1 MIAGAAGSAAR
12 RRPAVSVPALL
23 AAVGL
28 LATAPATA
36 HIVYGGP
43 SLAGLVASA
52 EVVARARIVA
62 PATAVPVGDGDARP
76 AVVAELLE
84 VYKGEAAGRVRFA
97 QHGHGVAPFEA
108 GEEVLLFLLPIE
120 RSPELA
126 ALAGEGALRWVSL
139 QEHDAKFALGEGSRG
154 TFAEA
159 VRAYVALEE
168 IGDSARR
175 IEAHRELVLR
185 LLGSPEE
192 RLATAALRD
201 LVLGGET
208 LLPTASVPRLLDLVD
223 DPAVA
228 VGIRLG
234 VLAEL
239 DRPGRLPRSE
249 ADRRWARLLRTVGPP
264 DLRAAIRAAG
274 AHPGPAVTAELVR
287 LLDSGGPGIAEAAA
301 VALGAPGHGAGV
313 APLADLLERAARA
326 LRMAAV
332 RGLGGI
338 ATPEAVAALRAAAAG
353 HPDPETRR
361 RAAAELRRLAAP
373 AD

>member
-1 MIAGAAGSAAR
+1 MIARARGSAAGR
-12 RRPAVSVPALL
+12 IPVLAAAAALL
-23 AAVGL
+23 AA
-28 LATAPATA
+28 APGAA
-36 HIVYGGP
+36 HVVYGGA

-52 EVVARARIVA
+52 EVVARARIVDGA
-62 PATAVPVGDGDARP
+62 AEVPLGDGARRP

-97 QHGHGVAPFEA
+97 QHGHGVAPFET
-108 GEEVLLFLLPIE
+108 GEEVLLFLVPIE
-120 RSPELA
+120 RSRELA
-126 ALAGEGALRWVSL
+126 GLAAAGAIDWVSL
-139 QEHDAKFALGEGSRG
+139 QEHDAKFALDGEARDA
-154 TFAEA
+154 FAAA
-159 VRAYVALEE
+159 VRAYVALAEVE
-168 IGDSARR
+168 DPARR
-175 IEAHRELVLR
+175 VEAHRELTLR
-185 LLGSPEE
+185 LLASPEE

-201 LVLGGET
+201 LVAGGEL
-208 LLPTASVPRLLDLVD
+208 LLPSASVPPLLPLVD
-223 DPAVA
+223 NPAVA

-249 ADRRWARLLRTVGPP
+249 ADRRWARLLRTVGPA

-287 LLDSGGPGIAEAAA
+287 LLDSSGPGIAEAAA
-301 VALGAPGHGAGV
+301 VALGAPGHAAGV
-313 APLADLLERAARA
+313 APLAGLLERAARA

-361 RAAAELRRLAAP
+361 RAAAEARRLAAR